1 MEDKDSFECLPANR
15 ELSTRAS
22 KILDKEKEQLADKK
36 NQDYW
41 RAKSTFNFMNDPKF
55 LESFDRVR
63 NDPYCA
69 IAAYVTHL
77 VELYISASSRIL
89 AYGRMRPYALDQ
101 LPRWRSKYKAE
112 IGVWE
117 GAQHGGAPTFHDVP
131 AQSYCNIQ
139 PKNVYTDK
147 MLLPTDAIELG
158 NILTTAALEELIED
172 ARNELEIKRANDV
185 WTLLN
190 ASATAAFGATLV
202 RQVHP
207 NVAASRLI
215 AGNDFNWAAG
225 QPTPDPANPV
235 FGTGFTLQK
244 MQELV
249 NLTAGMLDGGGR
261 PLQIKRIIVPNG
273 AQVRRDV
280 MAWPGPT
287 ATGGGIPEAIKEEIW
302 RGTWLFQ
309 PRNMETGELLFS
321 AVLEEDATIGDDY
334 VYVFTNQPAFEFAY
348 WPDAYKEW
356 RREPT
361 FEDPDHVGFFIRDKC
376 KEYLP
381 APYLWHWLR
390 FKMW

>member
-1 MEDKDSFECLPANR
+1 MEDKDNFDCLPVNEGLR
-15 ELSTRAS
+15 TRAS
-22 KILDKEKEQLADKK
+22 KVMDKEKEQLSDRK

-41 RAKSTFNFMNDPKF
+41 RGKSALSFMNDPKF
-55 LESFDRVR
+55 LDTY
-63 NDPYCA
+63 DPGRRDPHRA
-69 IAAYVTHL
+69 IAGYVTHL
-77 VELYISASSRIL
+77 VELYIAATSSVL

-101 LPRWRSKYKAE
+101 LPRYRSKYKAS

-117 GAQHGGAPTFHDVP
+117 GAQHGGTPTFHDVP
-131 AQSYCNIQ
+131 AQSYCNIM

-158 NILTTAALEELIED
+158 NILTTSALEELIED

-190 ASATAAFGATLV
+190 ASATAAFGANLV

-207 NVAASRLI
+207 NVAVGRLI
-215 AGNDFNWAAG
+215 AGNDFNWVAG
-225 QPTPDPANPV
+225 QPNPGGGN
-235 FGTGFTLQK
+235 FAAGFTLPK

-249 NLTAGMLDGGGR
+249 NLTSGMLGRDGR

-287 ATGGGIPEAIKEEIW
+287 AAGAGMPEGIKEDIW

-309 PRNMETGELLFS
+309 PRNMETGELLVN
-321 AVLEEDATIGDDY
+321 AVMEEDATIADEY
-334 VYVFTNQPAFEFAY
+334 IYVFTNEPAFEFAY

-356 RREPT
+356 QRDPT
-361 FEDPDHVGFFIRDKC
+361 FEDPDHVGFFIRDKY
-376 KEYLP
+376 KEYEP
-381 APYLWHWLR
+381 TPYLWHWLR
-390 FKMW
+390 IRMW